1 MLGEARYRPVGHDD
15 PGDTMRWMRCEHEG
29 RVRPGLLDGEQVHL
43 HEGDLFGTP
52 VPTGVRVP
60 LAGLTL
66 LPPCVPGQ
74 VIGLWNNFRA
84 AAAKNGWA
92 EPAEPLVFL
101 KSPAAA
107 SGHGATVPAVA
118 PEVGRVAYEGELA
131 IVIGRAA
138 HRLARDEAAGAIFG
152 YTVANDFTAME
163 LLNRDASFAQWARA
177 KSFPGFA
184 AFGPWIDTA
193 FDPAPAL
200 LRTRVGG
207 RERQNFLLADMFFS
221 PHELVWRLSQ
231 DFLLQPGDLILC
243 GTSLGV
249 LPLKPGTEVEV
260 EIDGLGVLRSTYG

>member
-1 MLGEARYRPVGHDD
+1 
-15 PGDTMRWMRCEHEG
+15 MRWMRCEVDGRARLG
-29 RVRPGLLDGEQVHL
+29 RVEGDELLL
-43 HEGDLFGTP
+43 HDGDLFAGP
-52 VPTGVRVP
+52 VATGERVP
-60 LAGLTL
+60 LAGLRV
-66 LPPCVPGQ
+66 LPPCEPRQ
-74 VIGLWNNFRA
+74 IIGLWNNFRA

-92 EPAEPLVFL
+92 EPAEPLYFL

-107 SGHGATVPAVA
+107 SGHGGAVPAVA

-138 HRLARDEAAGAIFG
+138 HRLSRDEAAAAIFG

-184 AFGPWIDTA
+184 AFGPWIDTS

-207 RERQNFLLADMFFS
+207 RERQNYPLADMFFA

-231 DFLLQPGDLILC
+231 DLLLQPGDVILC